1 MYIIQVRYCGRWKWG
16 VNRYD
21 TREEA
26 DKRVVK
32 LASVGIKA
40 RVKLTAELYAPA
52 A

>member
-16 VNRYD
+16 VRLYD
-21 TREEA
+21 TEA
-26 DKRVVK
+26 DAAARVAE

-40 RVKLTAELYAPA
+40 RVKPTSELYAPA